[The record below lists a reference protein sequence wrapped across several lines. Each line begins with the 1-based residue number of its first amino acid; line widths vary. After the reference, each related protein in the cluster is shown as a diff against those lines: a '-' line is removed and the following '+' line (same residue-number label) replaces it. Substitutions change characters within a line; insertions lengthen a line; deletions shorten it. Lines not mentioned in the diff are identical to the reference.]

1 MRLVSLCP
9 SLTELVFDLGAGD
22 DLVGRT
28 RFCVHPADRVGAVE
42 RVGGTKDPK
51 VDRIVELSPDLVLM
65 NEEENRIEDAA
76 ALAVAGVPV
85 HTSFPRRVQDVPP
98 MVRDIADRIGR
109 TPTGD
114 ELAGRLERQ
123 IAAAREQLSGRPRI
137 SYAYLIWRKPL
148 MTISD
153 DTFVS
158 AMLGLAGGRNVFG
171 EAAGRYPAISESDLE
186 AADPD
191 VVLLSSEPFP
201 FAVRHIDEL
210 GAALGWSRS
219 RFRLVDGELLSWHGS
234 RTGRGIAYATGLLEG
249 LARGAS

>member
-9 SLTELVFDLGAGD
+9 SLTELVFDLGAGEE
-22 DLVGRT
+22 LVGRT
-28 RFCVHPADRVGAVE
+28 RFCIHPADRVGSIE
-42 RVGGTKDPK
+42 RVGGTKDPR
-51 VDRIVELSPDLVLM
+51 VGRIVELHPDLVLM

-76 ALAVAGVPV
+76 ALATVGVTV

-98 MVRDIADRIGR
+98 MVRDIAVRIGR
-109 TPTGD
+109 EPEG
-114 ELAGRLERQ
+114 EALAGRLDRQ
-123 IAAAREQLSGRPRI
+123 IAATLESVSRRVPI
-137 SYAYLIWRKPL
+137 TYAYLIWRKPF

-158 AMLGLAGGRNVFG
+158 AMLELAGGRNVFG
-171 EAAGRYPAISESDLE
+171 ARAERYPAITEGDLA

-201 FAVRHIDEL
+201 FTERHVGEL
-210 GAALGWSRS
+210 GAALGWGAS

-234 RTGRGIAYATGLLEG
+234 RTERGIAYAASLLEG
-249 LARGAS
+249 LGRGRS